1 MEDGKCLFELRLEI
15 PLNMLKILDEHY
27 IAGFIQIK
35 KQTPNFKNCVLCKY
49 KHGKKTG
56 QMFVPFL
63 KYYNFTRVYEGQK
76 NL

>member
-1 MEDGKCLFELRLEI
+1 
-15 PLNMLKILDEHY
+15 MLKILDEHY
-27 IAGFIQIK
+27 ITGFIQLK
-35 KQTPNFKNCVLCKY
+35 KRTPNYKNCVPCKY

-56 QMFVPFL
+56 QMCVPLL